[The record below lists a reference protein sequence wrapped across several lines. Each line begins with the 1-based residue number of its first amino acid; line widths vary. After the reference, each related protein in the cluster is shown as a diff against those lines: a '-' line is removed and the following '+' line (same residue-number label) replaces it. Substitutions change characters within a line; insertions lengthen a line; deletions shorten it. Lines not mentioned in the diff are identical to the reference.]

1 MFHQAWT
8 RSGPGYLSSCPNC
21 VLILS
26 FRLEQKTVER
36 KRVFANLKV
45 LEHVLDQVS
54 KEIFEEVVYITQ
66 STIGQ
71 SSSVDFSK

>member
-1 MFHQAWT
+1 M
-8 RSGPGYLSSCPNC
+8 
-21 VLILS
+21 LILS

-45 LEHVLDQVS
+45 LEHVLEQVS

>member
-1 MFHQAWT
+1 M
-8 RSGPGYLSSCPNC
+8 
-21 VLILS
+21 LILS

-45 LEHVLDQVS
+45 LEHVLEQVS

-66 STIGQ
+66 STIGE
-71 SSSVDFSK
+71 SSSVDFS